1 MCGRCRAA
9 NVALGFQPSAISCQL
24 RRRILRRGGT
34 VQDFR
39 NLEVWRKAHTLALHI
54 YRLTES
60 FPRSEVFGLCSQM
73 RRSAS
78 SVPTNL
84 AEGCGRTQP
93 EFGRFVQIAFGSAC
107 ELEYQ
112 LLLSRDLGFL
122 SPDSYQS
129 ACANVIE
136 VKRMLS
142 SLIKRI
148 QYGFAITATA
158 KGPRNSSPN
167 VVSRRVLAES

>member
-1 MCGRCRAA
+1 M
-9 NVALGFQPSAISCQL
+9 
-24 RRRILRRGGT
+24 
-34 VQDFR
+34 QDFR
-39 NLEVWRKAHTLALHI
+39 NLEVWRKAHTLVLDV

-60 FPRSEVFGLCSQM
+60 FPRSEMFGLSSQM
-73 RRSAS
+73 RSAS
-78 SVPTNL
+78 SIRTNL

-93 EFGRFVQIAFGSAC
+93 EFGRLVQIAFGSAC

-112 LLLSRDLGFL
+112 LLLARDLGFL
-122 SPDSYQS
+122 TPDSYQS

-148 QYGFAITATA
+148 QSGFAITATA
-158 KGPRNSSPN
+158 KGAHNGSPAN
-167 VVSRRVLAES
+167 VMNRRVLADS